1 MDIKEINLA
10 DIKPYA
16 KNQKKHP
23 ETQVKNIATS
33 IQKYG
38 FVQPVVLDTNNE
50 VIIGHGRLLAAKQ
63 LKMKQIPCVY
73 AENLTDEQIR
83 ELRIIDNKLNESE
96 WDIDFLKLDLDELDF
111 SDFDIDFGLSDE
123 EEVAE
128 DDDENIYTSEIN
140 IPQYDIV
147 GDKPKISELVDT
159 QKSKELIEEI
169 ENSGLNDEIKNFL
182 IKAAERHNVFDYRKI
197 AEYYAQA
204 DAETQ
209 KLMEKS
215 ALVIIDFDDAIKN
228 GYVSFKKGLEAILDE
243 K

>member
-204 DAETQ
+204 TEEVQ
-209 KLMEKS
+209 RLMEKS
-215 ALVIIDFDDAIKN
+215 ALVIIDYDDAIKN
-228 GYVSFKKGLEAILDE
+228 GYVNFKKGLGEILND